1 MNDPEAIADMA
12 DALLCY
18 GVHVGFA
25 DKRAQA
31 AAILV
36 GDGVSLSDIELLGDH
51 VKATT
56 DSEASCANIMFRLI
70 GEPAKRQAKIDDLR
84 KQKDLRR
91 KPVPGEALRQPQ
103 GPLPEQ
109 SAEDW
114 TSERN
119 CQMAVCRVDGDR
131 RSEAEVAREFGVTVK
146 VLAEMLERG
155 RALREPRLATQPKAV
170 SPAAF
175 AKADKASEGRRETF
189 RQRMAVD
196 MAQAAAARK
205 KHVIDTKRIAKCR
218 LEILE
223 MATATGRVDVAECL
237 RDKAKMGAL
246 ADLEY
251 CGEIL
256 RDGPADHKQVQPYR
270 VARSDEEQRLFRD
283 TFRAWN
289 QGAQKKPA
297 KEGEA

>member
-91 KPVPGEALRQPQ
+91 KPVPGESLRQAQ

-109 SAEDW
+109 PAEEWSD
-114 TSERN
+114 ERN
-119 CQMAVCRVDGDR
+119 CQLAVCRVDGDR
-131 RSEAEVAREFGVTVK
+131 RSEAEVAREFGVTAE
-146 VLAEMLERG
+146 VLAGMLERG
-155 RALREPRLATQPKAV
+155 RSLREPRLVTQPKAM

-175 AKADKASEGRRETF
+175 AKDEKVSEGRRETF
-189 RQRMAVD
+189 RQRMHEDRVRD
-196 MAQAAAARK
+196 AATRK
-205 KHVIDTKRIAKCR
+205 KHVVDIKRMGKCR
-218 LEILE
+218 QEILDV
-223 MATATGRVDVAECL
+223 AKATGRVDVAECL
-237 RDKAKMGAL
+237 RDKARMGAL
-246 ADLEY
+246 ATLEAD
-251 CGEIL
+251 GDIL
-256 RDGPADHKQVQPYR
+256 RDGPADHRQVQPYL
-270 VARSDEEQRLFRD
+270 VARNDEQRAQFKAA
-283 TFRAWN
+283 FAAWN
-289 QGAQKKPA
+289 QGAQRKPT

>member
-1 MNDPEAIADMA
+1 MNDPDAIADMA

-36 GDGVSLSDIELLGDH
+36 GDGVNLSDIELLGDH

-84 KQKDLRR
+84 KMRDLRR
-91 KPVPGEALRQPQ
+91 KPVPGESMRQQQ
-103 GPLPEQ
+103 GPLPDEPR
-109 SAEDW
+109 EVWEHD
-114 TSERN
+114 RN
-119 CQMAVCRVDGDR
+119 CQMAVCRVDGDH
-131 RSEAEVAREFGVTVK
+131 RSIAEVAREFDVSESTLGV
-146 VLAEMLERG
+146 MLDRG
-155 RALREPRLATQPKAV
+155 RALREPRLVTQPKAV
-170 SPAAF
+170 SPAAA
-175 AKADKASEGRRETF
+175 AKSDKASEGRRETF

-196 MAQAAAARK
+196 MARDAAARK
-205 KHVIDTKRIAKCR
+205 KHVIDTKRVAKCR

-223 MATATGRVDVAECL
+223 VATATGRVDVAECL

-251 CGEIL
+251 AGEIL
-256 RDGPADHKQVQPYR
+256 RDGPADHRQVQPYR

-289 QGAQKKPA
+289 QGAQRKPT
-297 KEGEA
+297 KETDQ